1 MIPSRV
7 YLINAL
13 KKTFKRWRTI
23 SPLLDGIVE
32 DIIIKKTY
40 RKYIIKCAKQIFAN
54 YSNAGNINISNK
66 DIFIIVH

>member
-40 RKYIIKCAKQIFAN
+40 
-54 YSNAGNINISNK
+54 
-66 DIFIIVH
+66 